1 MPGLRR
7 WQMTL
12 LGCGG
17 VIGAA
22 YGLMRANRLP
32 RRKEGPATP
41 PPACGDTTL
50 SRVVA
55 DRAALHP
62 GLSGVHLLADA
73 VDAFAARLLLVQA
86 AECTID
92 LQYYIWHG
100 DRTGTLLLEAV
111 HEAAERGVR
120 VRLLLDD
127 NGIAGLD
134 GVLAA
139 LNAHANIEVRLF
151 NPFRIRYPKSIGF
164 LLDFGRLN
172 RRMHNKSFT
181 VDGALTIVGGRNIG
195 DEYFGAGDGA
205 LFSDLDV
212 LAIGPVARE
221 VEADFERYWTC
232 DSAYPARQILPLLG
246 RRKRA
251 KLRSRASVVQR
262 DASAQRYVRR
272 LQNLPLLRQLME
284 GRMSFEWAQVRMISD
299 DPAKIVRDMEY
310 ENLLA
315 GKLDGAIGK
324 PKREMTVVSGYFV
337 PGEEGCR
344 QLGNYARSGVRV
356 AVLTNGYSATDVA
369 LVHAGYVPWRK
380 RLLKAGVRLYETAA
394 QVRDVPSKKQRREGA
409 KLGIGSRLRAT
420 GSGSFAALRSGAST
434 IHAKTITADRERLFV
449 GSFNFDP
456 RSLRLNTELGFVIFS
471 PRLARQVAEAFETII
486 PAAAYEVVLE
496 GEELRWLAGPPG
508 SEAPLAREPG
518 MSLFDRLMI
527 GLASRLPIGWLL

>member
-1 MPGLRR
+1 M
-7 WQMTL
+7 
-12 LGCGG
+12 
-17 VIGAA
+17 
-22 YGLMRANRLP
+22 
-32 RRKEGPATP
+32 
-41 PPACGDTTL
+41 
-50 SRVVA
+50 
-55 DRAALHP
+55 
-62 GLSGVHLLADA
+62 
-73 VDAFAARLLLVQA
+73 
-86 AECTID
+86 
-92 LQYYIWHG
+92 
-100 DRTGTLLLEAV
+100 
-111 HEAAERGVR
+111 R

-380 RLLKAGVRLYETAA
+380 RLLKAGCDFTKPQHRCVMCLRRSSGGKARSSASAA
-394 QVRDVPSKKQRREGA
+394 GCGQRGAGPSPPCARAPRPFTPRRSPP
-409 KLGIGSRLRAT
+409 IGSGCSSAPSTSTRA
-420 GSGSFAALRSGAST
+420 RS
-434 IHAKTITADRERLFV
+434 V
-449 GSFNFDP
+449 
-456 RSLRLNTELGFVIFS
+456 
-471 PRLARQVAEAFETII
+471 
-486 PAAAYEVVLE
+486 
-496 GEELRWLAGPPG
+496 
-508 SEAPLAREPG
+508 
-518 MSLFDRLMI
+518 
-527 GLASRLPIGWLL
+527 